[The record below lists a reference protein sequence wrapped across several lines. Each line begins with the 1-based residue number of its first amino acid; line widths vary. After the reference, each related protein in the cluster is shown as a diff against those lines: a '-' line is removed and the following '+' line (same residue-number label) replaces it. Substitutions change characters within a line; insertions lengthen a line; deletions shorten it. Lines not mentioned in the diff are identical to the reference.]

1 MFFAEQKIRPIPKQK
16 FPPKV
21 TKRVRMM
28 KHCCDVDS
36 EPYNNI
42 NRFNIIQFSCY
53 AGKVGRNDPH
63 DFFRIFRLFGG
74 FGHFITFELRGS
86 KLNFLYGTKGVFL
99 KAMPKNYG

>member
-42 NRFNIIQFSCY
+42 NRSNIIQFSCY

-63 DFFRIFRLFGG
+63 DFSAFSASSGDLV
-74 FGHFITFELRGS
+74 TSSL
-86 KLNFLYGTKGVFL
+86 LN
-99 KAMPKNYG
+99 